1 MKRFMLCLVKENHHI
16 ICPKSRVEAT
26 VGEDVTL
33 DCYLHPQRDVTT
45 EQFEWKFNK
54 KERALVY
61 RSKGFSAT
69 DQAKKFK
76 NRASLGSNG
85 SRTEGKIPL
94 IITNVTKA
102 DEGTYSCSVGKRR
115 RSCEIRL
122 IIGK

>member
-1 MKRFMLCLVKENHHI
+1 MKRFMLCLIKETHHI
-16 ICPKSRVEAT
+16 ICPKSQVEAI

-33 DCYLHPQRDVTT
+33 DCHLHPKRDVTI

-76 NRASLGSNG
+76 NRVSLGSDG
-85 SRTEGKIPL
+85 SLTEGKIPL
-94 IITNVTKA
+94 KITNVTKA
-102 DEGTYSCSVGKRR
+102 DEGPYSCSVGKRR

-122 IIGK
+122 TIGK

>member
-1 MKRFMLCLVKENHHI
+1 MKRFMLCLIKETHHI
-16 ICPKSRVEAT
+16 ICPKSQVEAT

-33 DCYLHPQRDVTT
+33 DCHLHPQRDVTI

-115 RSCEIRL
+115 RPCEIRL